1 MNTKANSKPNNR
13 TPLIK
18 LDKVSVQAPTS
29 SNLLKR
35 PSSEAHTLVKQV
47 SAELNS
53 GEVLAII
60 GPNGAG
66 KSTLVNAIAGDLD
79 YTGTI
84 EIQGLESDAKLRAR
98 QMAVLPQLSLL
109 NFAYKVSEVVELA
122 RIPHASGKKRDR
134 QIVQEA
140 LNMMDI
146 GYLSDRLY
154 TELSGGEK
162 QRVQLARVFA
172 QLWQADDAANG
183 TRVLLLDEPT
193 AALDLGHQH
202 QLMQA
207 IVDFAQQGVAV
218 VMVLHDL
225 NLAARY
231 ADTALA
237 MLCSERLAHGRVDEV
252 ITKKNIKAL
261 FGIDVHI
268 TQHPDHQSPVVI
280 GL

>member
-1 MNTKANSKPNNR
+1 MNQEHTISLNKVTVNTAR
-13 TPLIK
+13 TGNLVHK
-18 LDKVSVQAPTS
+18 SQSSHTVLVS
-29 SNLLKR
+29 
-35 PSSEAHTLVKQV
+35 EV

-66 KSTLVNAIAGDLD
+66 KSTLLNAIIGDLD
-79 YTGTI
+79 YSGEI
-84 EIQGLESDAKLRAR
+84 EIQGLETDAQGRAR
-98 QMAVLPQLSLL
+98 QIAVLPQLSLL

-122 RIPHASGKKRDR
+122 RIPHSTGKKRDS
-134 QIVQEA
+134 QIVHEA
-140 LNMMDI
+140 LEMMDI
-146 GYLSDRLY
+146 GCLADRLY

-172 QLWQADDAANG
+172 QIWQADDAPHG

-202 QLMQA
+202 QLMRA
-207 IVDFAQQGVAV
+207 ITDFARQGVAV
-218 VMVLHDL
+218 IMVLHDL

-231 ADTALA
+231 ADKALA
-237 MLCSERLAHGRVDEV
+237 MLSSERLAYGQVNEV
-252 ITKKNIKAL
+252 FTSKTIKAL
-261 FGIDVHI
+261 FNIDVHI
-268 TQHPDHQSPVVI
+268 GQHPEHQSPVVI

>member
-35 PSSEAHTLVKQV
+35 PSSETHTLVKQV

-84 EIQGLESDAKLRAR
+84 EIQGLETDAKLRAR

-122 RIPHASGKKRDR
+122 RIPHASGKKRER
-134 QIVQEA
+134 NNACNSHVCLRNYGKQT
-140 LNMMDI
+140 M
-146 GYLSDRLY
+146 RL
-154 TELSGGEK
+154 
-162 QRVQLARVFA
+162 
-172 QLWQADDAANG
+172 
-183 TRVLLLDEPT
+183 
-193 AALDLGHQH
+193 
-202 QLMQA
+202 M
-207 IVDFAQQGVAV
+207 
-218 VMVLHDL
+218 
-225 NLAARY
+225 
-231 ADTALA
+231 ALA
-237 MLCSERLAHGRVDEV
+237 YYCSM
-252 ITKKNIKAL
+252 NPP
-261 FGIDVHI
+261 
-268 TQHPDHQSPVVI
+268 QH
-280 GL
+280 